1 MKKHT
6 IYGMLWSGWL
16 GVWLGSLNVSF
27 LSLKF
32 WVIFLPIAILASLE
46 NDAFKN
52 NE

>member
-6 IYGMLWSGWL
+6 IYGILWSSWL
-16 GVWLGSLNVSF
+16 GFWLGNLNVSF

-32 WVIFLPIAILASLE
+32 WVIFLPIIILTSLE
-46 NDAFKN
+46 NEASKN